1 MKKLVS
7 FIFAAAVMLSL
18 GVCAMAD
25 VAWDGPHT
33 VISRGMPTWVIVLIA
48 AAVIVTAVL
57 VAAFFRKGGK
67 K

>member
-7 FIFAAAVMLSL
+7 FVFAAAIMLSL

-25 VAWDGPHT
+25 VAWEGPLT
-33 VISRGMPTWVIVLIA
+33 ATPGGMPIWVIVLIA
-48 AAVIVTAVL
+48 AAIIVTAVL
-57 VAAFFRKGGK
+57 VAACFRRGGK